1 MIPTNSSGST
11 NGCDNISS
19 NCVVWQGPDISCID
33 LCSGDTISEVTYK
46 LATKVCQLITDG
58 VTSNPSLTGLDLTC
72 LNIPGITPTTLVP
85 VLQAMV
91 TQICANTGSG
101 QTPNPS
107 SSLSPTAQV
116 QNDLPMM
123 TLPACM
129 QYNDASGNPVT
140 SLRLDQFATLIANQV
155 CTNLSSI
162 QVINTT
168 LTSYSSR
175 LDILE
180 ACVLPCSSAV
190 VEKQVVPTCIINV
203 GTLTDV
209 SVLLL
214 ALEVRYCALETAVG
228 LPAAINLAIGQSAIA
243 SSTSSLYGVAGN
255 QASYGSLSGWNGTVS
270 NLAQSVQNAW
280 VVIDDLYNA
289 VNQVQ
294 TTCCPSGC
302 DGITYAYTTTNV
314 FNSAGL
320 ITSLNFNFQ
329 GSVVPTGFS
338 DSSGFSKLIV
348 TDVAGVRAETTASVS
363 ALQNSST
370 GITLSLAA
378 LNTAQNMTAQVQ
390 FAFTDGVST
399 CEDAIS
405 QSITGIVPCP
415 ASITTTGI
423 SATGVTV
430 GFTQLLGTSA
440 VYVIDILNSSNVVVQ
455 TFTQNSPAGTVTKAF
470 TGLTPG
476 SSYNVRVTTTY
487 NGGSKVCDLVA
498 FATTSAAAECSAGMD
513 VAFVIDYTASMG
525 TEINAIKSG
534 IATVITSVTS
544 QVGSNVYRLGLVT
557 ADEATSATP
566 NYNTSSDY
574 VALPAA
580 QRIINTGQNAHWQFI
595 TAWEKFQNNNTTTF
609 QAQLA
614 KLNSGAPTSGVPLG
628 AGSAAAEPTDMAIG
642 QIIEASN
649 FLGAFTAGSA
659 KYVVVITDALP
670 SGPDDQFN
678 ATDAARLNSLQATA
692 LTAGIKI
699 MVCGAGTS
707 ETYTP
712 TGGTA
717 YYPWRTL
724 ATNTGGAWNVSES
737 PATIASLITNG
748 CS

>member
-1 MIPTNSSGST
+1 
-11 NGCDNISS
+11 
-19 NCVVWQGPDISCID
+19 
-33 LCSGDTISEVTYK
+33 
-46 LATKVCQLITDG
+46 
-58 VTSNPSLTGLDLTC
+58 
-72 LNIPGITPTTLVP
+72 
-85 VLQAMV
+85 
-91 TQICANTGSG
+91 
-101 QTPNPS
+101 
-107 SSLSPTAQV
+107 
-116 QNDLPMM
+116 M

-140 SLRLDQFATLIANQV
+140 SLRLDEFATLIANQV

-180 ACVLPCSSAV
+180 ACVLPCSSTV

-289 VNQVQ
+289 LNQVQ

-314 FNSAGL
+314 FDSAGL
-320 ITSLNFNFQ
+320 IISLNFNFL

-348 TDVAGVRAETTASVS
+348 TDVAGVKAETTASVS

-370 GITLSLAA
+370 GITLSLAG

-423 SATGVTV
+423 TTTGVTV

-440 VYVIDILNSSNVVVQ
+440 VYVIDILNSSNVVVA
-455 TFTQNSPAGTVTKAF
+455 TFTQNSPTGTVSKAF

-487 NGGSKVCDLVA
+487 NGGSKVCDLVP
-498 FATTSAAAECSAGMD
+498 FATTSAAAACSAGMD
-513 VAFVIDYTASMG
+513 VAFVIDYSSSMG
-525 TEINAIKSG
+525 TSIDAIKTG
-534 IATVITSVTS
+534 IATVVNSVTS

-557 ADEATSATP
+557 ADESTSATP
-566 NYNTSSDY
+566 TYNTSSDY

-580 QRIINTGQNAHWQFI
+580 QRIINTGASTQQFI
-595 TAWEKFQNNNTTTF
+595 TAWEVFQNNNTTTF
-609 QAQLA
+609 QAQLN
-614 KLNSGAPTSGVPLG
+614 KLNSGNPTAGVPLG
-628 AGSAAAEPTDMAIG
+628 SGNGVAEPTDMAIG
-642 QIIEASN
+642 LIIESN
-649 FLGAFTAGSA
+649 AFLGTFTNSSA
-659 KYVVVITDALP
+659 KYVVVVTDQLP
-670 SGPDDQFN
+670 SGSDDQFN
-678 ATDAARLNSLQATA
+678 DTDVARLNSLQATA
-692 LTAGIKI
+692 LSAGIKI
-699 MVCGAGTS
+699 MVCGPGTS
-707 ETYTP
+707 VQYTP
-712 TGGTA
+712 VGGTA

-724 ATNTGGAWNVSES
+724 AVNTGGNWNVSES